1 MKKLYKNKESLAKII
16 ILLTL
21 LVYPFPSFAE
31 LLSEK
36 WTTDCNKE
44 TKVCNIGINSQYDI
58 QNSDKKGTL
67 ATITIRMG
75 STTKKR

>member
-44 TKVCNIGINSQYDI
+44 TKVCNIGINSQ
-58 QNSDKKGTL
+58 
-67 ATITIRMG
+67 
-75 STTKKR
+75 